1 MVTKSAIDRFI
12 YQTPHKYECAKNDVH
27 LCAMVIKLDAET
39 GKCVHLERVIF
50 PEFVRSTVG
59 RTPELK
65 EEQVS

>member
-1 MVTKSAIDRFI
+1 
-12 YQTPHKYECAKNDVH
+12 
-27 LCAMVIKLDAET
+27 MVIKLDAET